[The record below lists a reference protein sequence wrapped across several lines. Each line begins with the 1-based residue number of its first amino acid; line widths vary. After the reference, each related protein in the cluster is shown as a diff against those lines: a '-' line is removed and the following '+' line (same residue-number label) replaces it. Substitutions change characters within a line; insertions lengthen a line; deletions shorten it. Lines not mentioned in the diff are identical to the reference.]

1 MPKAKY
7 EGIYHSLKKRIE
19 AQDYPY
25 QSLLPSENT
34 LIEKYACSRNTVR
47 RALAELVADGY
58 VQTMQGRGV
67 RVIYQPVGK
76 TTFTIGGIETFQE
89 TARRN
94 RLRAVTKVTKFETV
108 IADECF
114 AAKSGFSVGDELWS
128 IERVRYLNGKALILD
143 VNYFLKDIVPGDK
156 VFSYL
161 EGALNAS
168 QEIRKVPEIYLLA
181 LSKFYAGLPSLDPDQ
196 QALCRRI
203 MEILTGN
210 GMLFAYFKKLSKYA
224 ELSGDVLDKEIIEYH
239 GSQDVRPVL
248 KIRILPD
255 EEEFHEEEMRMVY
268 KGIYIRQKVLFEG
281 EIMEYEIYEE
291 ENGALVKKAGGE
303 IDCKEVPAGDR
314 GNRFSCLNSM
324 SLFLSTKEDAK
335 LKEAMTKYVTDN
347 MTVEELFPLK

>member
-7 EGIYHSLKKRIE
+7 EGIYHSIQKRIE

-34 LIEKYACSRNTVR
+34 LIEEYDCSRNTVR

-143 VNYFLKDIVPGDK
+143 VNYFLKEFVPG
-156 VFSYL
+156 L
-161 EGALNAS
+161 TPQIAAS
-168 QEIRKVPEIYLLA
+168 SIYDYIENTLGMQIITSKRRITVEHATARDEKLLDMGTYGCVA
-181 LSKFYAGLPSLDPDQ
+181 VVVNQTFNSAGL
-196 QALCRRI
+196 
-203 MEILTGN
+203 
-210 GMLFAYFKKLSKYA
+210 
-224 ELSGDVLDKEIIEYH
+224 
-239 GSQDVRPVL
+239 
-248 KIRILPD
+248 
-255 EEEFHEEEMRMVY
+255 
-268 KGIYIRQKVLFEG
+268 LFEYTQSRHQPDYFCFQD
-281 EIMEYEIYEE
+281 I
-291 ENGALVKKAGGE
+291 ATRKK
-303 IDCKEVPAGDR
+303 
-314 GNRFSCLNSM
+314 
-324 SLFLSTKEDAK
+324 
-335 LKEAMTKYVTDN
+335 
-347 MTVEELFPLK
+347 